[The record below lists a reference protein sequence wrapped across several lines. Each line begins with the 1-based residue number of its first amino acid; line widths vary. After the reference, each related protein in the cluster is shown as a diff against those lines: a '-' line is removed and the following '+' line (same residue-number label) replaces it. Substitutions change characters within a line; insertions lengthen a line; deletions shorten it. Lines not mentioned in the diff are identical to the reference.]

1 MFIYLILCSSI
12 ITCFD
17 MFIHFIFHY
26 ISYLLLLLLLIHWFE
41 YYFWLN
47 KSSYRYALWTER
59 INSSTV
65 ETAVWH
71 ISYTEDLYRN
81 LFLVL
86 SGALHNSYLST
97 ASELL
102 LNLSCITLFT
112 QINNKWAVVAVT
124 WAFLDK
130 SLPTDSSNAISRAWH
145 REHVICG
152 APQSA

>member
-1 MFIYLILCSSI
+1 MQLYYYLFWYVYPFYFPL
-12 ITCFD
+12 
-17 MFIHFIFHY
+17 
-26 ISYLLLLLLLIHWFE
+26 YLFYLLLLIHWFK

-47 KSSYRYALWTER
+47 KFSYRYALWTER

-71 ISYTEDLYRN
+71 ISYSEDFYRN
-81 LFLVL
+81 LFVVL
-86 SGALHNSYLST
+86 SGALHNSSYLHIST

-124 WAFLDK
+124 WAFLVK
-130 SLPTDSSNAISRAWH
+130 SLPTDSSNAISRSWH